1 MTESHLSHY
10 HRHRFPAEIIAEAVW
25 LYFRFPLS
33 FRMVE
38 DMLAYRG
45 IIVTHKTI
53 REWAEKFG
61 RDYACKIRRRTAR
74 LGDKWHLDEVVITI
88 KGERHFLWRAVD
100 QDGFVLEVLVQNRR
114 NTKAAKRFIR
124 KLLSNQG
131 ASPRVMVTDKLGSYG
146 AANRELGLTLCD
158 HRQHKGLNNRAE
170 NSHQP
175 IRRRE
180 RVMKRF
186 KSARHL
192 QRFASIHDPIY
203 NLHHC
208 PRNQLTSFDHRQLR
222 QAATNMWCEIACLQ
236 FA

>member
-1 MTESHLSHY
+1 MIELCASLY

-25 LYFRFPLS
+25 LYYRFPLS

-45 IIVTHKTI
+45 IIVTHKTVH
-53 REWAEKFG
+53 EWAEKFG
-61 RDYACKIRRRTAR
+61 REYANMIRRRTAR

-88 KGERHFLWRAVD
+88 KGEKHFFWGAVD
-100 QDGFVLEVLVQNRR
+100 QDGFVLEVVVQKRR
-114 NTKAAKRFIR
+114 NTKAAKRFMR
-124 KLLSNQG
+124 KLLCVQG
-131 ASPRVMVTDKLGSYG
+131 SAARVMVTDKLRSYG
-146 AANRELGLTLCD
+146 AARREIGLSVCD

-192 QRFASIHDPIY
+192 QRFTSIHDPIY
-203 NLHHC
+203 NLHHF
-208 PRNQLTSFDHRQLR
+208 PRNHFTSVDHRELR
-222 QAATNMWCEIACLQ
+222 QAAASMWREIACLKS
-236 FA
+236 A